1 MYDIIIVG
9 AGIAGMTAA
18 IYAKRAGKEVLL
30 LDEVSYGGQIINSN
44 SVENYPGFS
53 SISGYELATSIFN
66 QTQNFG
72 VSFKME
78 RVVNITESREVITNK
93 NKYQARAIIIASGL
107 RHRRLDVIGE
117 DKFLGKGLSY
127 CATCDGNFY
136 KNLDVCVVGGGNTAL
151 EDALYLSNICNHVYL
166 IHRRDKLRGD
176 KYLIDLLNKKDNVS
190 FIFDSVVKEIRGDD
204 KISSVLLL
212 NKTNNKEVSINVS
225 GVFVAV
231 GYEPSSKVFNNIIN
245 LDERGYIKSDDCT
258 TNVSGIFVAGDVR
271 SKKLRQLVTASSDG
285 AIAATLAVSYLK

>member
-225 GVFVAV
+225 GVFIAV
-231 GYEPSSKVFNNIIN
+231 GYEPSSSVFNNIIN

>member
-190 FIFDSVVKEIRGDD
+190 FIFDSVVKEIRGYD

>member
-66 QTQNFG
+66 QTQNLG

-190 FIFDSVVKEIRGDD
+190 FIYDSVVKEICGND

-231 GYEPSSKVFNNIIN
+231 GYEPSSSVFNNIIN

>member
-44 SVENYPGFS
+44 SVENYPGFK

-66 QTQNFG
+66 QTQELG

-78 RVVNITESREVITNK
+78 RVVNITESREIITNK
-93 NKYQARAIIIASGL
+93 NRYQARAIIIATGL
-107 RHRRLDVIGE
+107 RHRRLDVLGE
-117 DKFLGKGLSY
+117 DRFLGKGLSY
-127 CATCDGNFY
+127 CATCDGTFY
-136 KNLDVCVVGGGNTAL
+136 KNSDVCVVGGGNTAL

-190 FIFDSVVKEIRGDD
+190 FIYDSVVKEICGDD

-212 NKTNNKEVSINVS
+212 NKITNKEDSINVS

-231 GYEPSSKVFNNIIN
+231 GYEPSSSTFNNIIN

>member
-166 IHRRDKLRGD
+166 IRRRDKLRGD

-190 FIFDSVVKEIRGDD
+190 FIYDSVVKEICGDD

-225 GVFVAV
+225 GVFIAV
-231 GYEPSSKVFNNIIN
+231 GYEPSSSVFNNIIN

-285 AIAATLAVSYLK
+285 AVAATLAVSYLK

>member
-30 LDEVSYGGQIINSN
+30 LDEVSYGGQIINSS
-44 SVENYPGFS
+44 SVENYPGFK

-66 QTQNFG
+66 QTQELG

-107 RHRRLDVIGE
+107 QHRRLEVLGE

-166 IHRRDKLRGD
+166 IHRREKLRGD

-190 FIFDSVVKEIRGDD
+190 FIYDSVVKEICGND
-204 KISSVLLL
+204 KINSVLLL
-212 NKTNNKEVSINVS
+212 NKVTNKEVSVNVS
-225 GVFVAV
+225 GVFAAV
-231 GYEPSSKVFNNIIN
+231 GYEPSSSVFNNIIN

-271 SKKLRQLVTASSDG
+271 SKKLRQLVTAASDG

>member
-9 AGIAGMTAA
+9 AGISGMTAA

-66 QTQNFG
+66 QIQNFG

-78 RVVNITESREVITNK
+78 RVVNITESRKVITNK

-107 RHRRLDVIGE
+107 RHRSLDVIGE

-190 FIFDSVVKEIRGDD
+190 FVYDSVVKEIRGDD

-231 GYEPSSKVFNNIIN
+231 GYEPSSSVFNNIIN

>member
-66 QTQNFG
+66 QIQNFG

-78 RVVNITESREVITNK
+78 RVVNITESRKVITNK

-107 RHRRLDVIGE
+107 RHRSLDVIGE

-190 FIFDSVVKEIRGDD
+190 FVYDSVVKEIRGDD

-231 GYEPSSKVFNNIIN
+231 GYEPSSSVFINIIN

>member
-66 QTQNFG
+66 QTQNLG

-107 RHRRLDVIGE
+107 RYRRLDVIGE

-151 EDALYLSNICNHVYL
+151 EDALYLSNICNHIYL

-190 FIFDSVVKEIRGDD
+190 FIYDSVVKEICGDD

-225 GVFVAV
+225 GVFIAV
-231 GYEPSSKVFNNIIN
+231 GYEPSSSVFNNIIN

>member
-30 LDEVSYGGQIINSN
+30 LDEVSYGGQIINSS

-66 QTQNFG
+66 QTQELG

-78 RVVNITESREVITNK
+78 RVVNITESRKVITNK
-93 NKYQARAIIIASGL
+93 NKYQAHAIIIASGL
-107 RHRRLDVIGE
+107 RHRRLDVLGE
-117 DKFLGKGLSY
+117 DKFLGRGLSY

-190 FIFDSVVKEIRGDD
+190 FIYDSVVKEICGDN

-212 NKTNNKEVSINVS
+212 NKVTNKEDSINVS

-231 GYEPSSKVFNNIIN
+231 GYEPSSNAFNNIIN

-271 SKKLRQLVTASSDG
+271 SKKLRQLVTAASDG

>member
-66 QTQNFG
+66 QIQNFG

-78 RVVNITESREVITNK
+78 RVVNITESRKVITNK

-107 RHRRLDVIGE
+107 RHRSLDVIGE

-190 FIFDSVVKEIRGDD
+190 FVYDSVVKEIRGDD

-231 GYEPSSKVFNNIIN
+231 GYEPSSSVFNNIIN

>member
-66 QTQNFG
+66 QTQSFG

-107 RHRRLDVIGE
+107 RYRRLDVIGE

-151 EDALYLSNICNHVYL
+151 EDALYLSNICNHIYL

-190 FIFDSVVKEIRGDD
+190 FIYDSVVKEICGDD

-231 GYEPSSKVFNNIIN
+231 GYEPSSSVFNNIIN

>member
-66 QTQNFG
+66 QIQNFG

-190 FIFDSVVKEIRGDD
+190 FVYDSVVKEIRGDD

-231 GYEPSSKVFNNIIN
+231 GYEPSSSVFNNIIN

>member
-190 FIFDSVVKEIRGDD
+190 FIYDSVVKEIRGDD

-231 GYEPSSKVFNNIIN
+231 GYEPSSSVFNNIIN

>member
-72 VSFKME
+72 VPFKME

-107 RHRRLDVIGE
+107 RHRRLDVLGE
-117 DKFLGKGLSY
+117 DKFLGRGLSY

-190 FIFDSVVKEIRGDD
+190 FIYDSVVKEIRGDD

-231 GYEPSSKVFNNIIN
+231 GYEPSSSVFNNIIN

-258 TNVSGIFVAGDVR
+258 TNVSWIFVAGDVR

>member
-78 RVVNITESREVITNK
+78 RVVNITESRKVITNK

>member
-30 LDEVSYGGQIINSN
+30 LDEVSYGGQIINSS
-44 SVENYPGFS
+44 SVENYPGFK

-66 QTQNFG
+66 QTQELG

-107 RHRRLDVIGE
+107 QHRRLEVLGE

-166 IHRRDKLRGD
+166 IHRREKLRGD

-190 FIFDSVVKEIRGDD
+190 FIYDSVVKEICGND
-204 KISSVLLL
+204 KINSVLLL
-212 NKTNNKEVSINVS
+212 NKVTNKEVSVNVS

-231 GYEPSSKVFNNIIN
+231 GYEPSSSVFNNIIN

>member
-66 QTQNFG
+66 QIQNFG

-78 RVVNITESREVITNK
+78 RVVNITESRKVITNK

-151 EDALYLSNICNHVYL
+151 EDALYLSNICNHIYL

-190 FIFDSVVKEIRGDD
+190 FIYDSVVKEIRGDD

-231 GYEPSSKVFNNIIN
+231 GYEPSSSVFNNIIN

>member
-30 LDEVSYGGQIINSN
+30 LDEASYGGQIINSN

-107 RHRRLDVIGE
+107 RHKRLDVIGE

-166 IHRRDKLRGD
+166 IHRRDELRGD

-204 KISSVLLL
+204 KMSSVLLL

-231 GYEPSSKVFNNIIN
+231 GYEPSSKVFNNVIN
-245 LDERGYIKSDDCT
+245 LDEGGYIKSDDCT

>member
-66 QTQNFG
+66 QTQSFG

-107 RHRRLDVIGE
+107 RYRRLDVIGE

-190 FIFDSVVKEIRGDD
+190 FIYDSVVKEIRGDD

-231 GYEPSSKVFNNIIN
+231 GYEPSSSVFNNIIN

>member
-127 CATCDGNFY
+127 CATGDGNFY
-136 KNLDVCVVGGGNTAL
+136 KNLEVCVVGGGNTAL
-151 EDALYLSNICNHVYL
+151 EDVLYLSNICNHVYL

-190 FIFDSVVKEIRGDD
+190 FIYDSVVKEIRGDD

-212 NKTNNKEVSINVS
+212 NKTNNKEVSINAS

-231 GYEPSSKVFNNIIN
+231 GYEPSSSVFNNIIN

-258 TNVSGIFVAGDVR
+258 TNVSWIFVAGDVR

>member
-44 SVENYPGFS
+44 SVENYPGFK

-66 QTQNFG
+66 QTQDFG

-107 RHRRLDVIGE
+107 RYRRLDVIGE

-136 KNLDVCVVGGGNTAL
+136 KKLDVCVVGGGNTAL
-151 EDALYLSNICNHVYL
+151 EDALYLSNICNHIYL

-190 FIFDSVVKEIRGDD
+190 FIYDSVVKEICGDD

-231 GYEPSSKVFNNIIN
+231 GYEPSSSVFNNIIN

>member
-66 QTQNFG
+66 QIQNFG

-78 RVVNITESREVITNK
+78 RVVNITESRKVITNK

-190 FIFDSVVKEIRGDD
+190 FVYDSVVKEIRGDD

-231 GYEPSSKVFNNIIN
+231 GYEPSSSVFNNIIN

>member
-1 MYDIIIVG
+1 
-9 AGIAGMTAA
+9 MTAA

-78 RVVNITESREVITNK
+78 RVVNITESRKVITNK